1 MEVRRYES
9 VVIFNPR
16 LSEVQLKEEIKKVE
30 GLLEKSDVTLSGVDS
45 AGKKEL
51 AFEFQKQRF
60 GYFVTFNYETT
71 NYEAANELHSA
82 LRIAD
87 SVHKFQTHVIKT
99 TARKFKG
106 NPRAAERSADDGENS
121 LEFGS

>member
-30 GLLEKSDVTLSGVDS
+30 GLLEKSNVTLSGVDS

-87 SVHKFQTHVIKT
+87 AVHKFQTHIVKT
-99 TARKFKG
+99 RSRKFKG
-106 NPRAAERSADDGENS
+106 NPRAAERSADDGADS
-121 LEFGS
+121 LE

>member
-30 GLLEKSDVTLSGVDS
+30 GLLQKSQATISGVDA

-51 AFEFQKQRF
+51 AFEFNKQRF
-60 GYFVTFNYETT
+60 GYFVTFNYETA

-82 LRIAD
+82 LRITD
-87 SVHKFQTHVIKT
+87 SVHKFQTHIIKT
-99 TARKFKG
+99 KARKFKG
-106 NPRAAERSADDGENS
+106 NPQSAGRSFYDDSDDE
-121 LEFGS
+121 E

>member
-30 GLLEKSDVTLSGVDS
+30 GLLEKSNVTLSGVDS

-51 AFEFQKQRF
+51 AFEFKNS
-60 GYFVTFNYETT
+60 G
-71 NYEAANELHSA
+71 
-82 LRIAD
+82 
-87 SVHKFQTHVIKT
+87 SVIL
-99 TARKFKG
+99 
-106 NPRAAERSADDGENS
+106 S
-121 LEFGS
+121 LSITRLLTMRLLTSCIPPYG